1 MSNRVRWRVGP
12 QCRAEG
18 DALADTLRVA
28 APIGRL
34 LVQRGILD
42 ADAAGKFLHPDISH
56 LHSPH
61 LLADMD
67 RAVERIVRAL
77 DAREVIAIYGD
88 YDVDGVTSAA
98 LLGRVL
104 GKLAKDP
111 ATIKTHVPHR
121 RRDGYGVNEDTIDLL
136 QGEGAK
142 VIISADCGISAHAA
156 ALRAKSVGI
165 DLIVT
170 DHHEPQDTLPE
181 AYAIINPK
189 RADCA
194 YPFRD
199 LAGVG
204 VAFKLAEAL
213 SEARGIDAAKFR
225 PHFLDLVA
233 LGTIADNAP
242 LVDENRAIVRLGLL
256 RIAETRKAG
265 LRALLAGVG
274 AFQRAIRASTI
285 SFQVAPRLNAVG
297 RVDDAALGLE
307 LLMTQDAARAQDL
320 VAMLERLNDQRREEQ
335 ERIWHE
341 ASDAIRVQGLSQD
354 KVIVVFGSNW
364 HKGVVGIVA
373 GRLADTFHRPAL
385 VVSTDGEIARGSA
398 RSAPGFPM
406 IDALGS
412 CRELLMD
419 YGGHSQAAGFDL
431 MVENLSALR
440 EGLNRFADDYLEAED
455 ILPSLDVDLEIE
467 PHEVSIATLR
477 DLARLEP
484 FGAGNRE
491 PLWLA
496 RDLSVLSASCF
507 GKADDRSHLSL
518 RLSGEGMGSTECVW
532 WRKAARSSQ
541 FPSMAKCDLVFR
553 MEENHFGNG
562 GLRLNVQDAAPSEEA
577 WDVDFGLPVVEMF
590 PGEEPVA

>member
-1 MSNRVRWRVGP
+1 VS
-12 QCRAEG
+12 
-18 DALADTLRVA
+18 
-28 APIGRL
+28 
-34 LVQRGILD
+34 RGISTED
-42 ADAAGKFLHPDISH
+42 EARGFLHPDVSQ
-56 LHSPH
+56 LHDPH

-67 RAVERIVRAL
+67 RAVERISRAL
-77 DAREVIAIYGD
+77 DTGETIAIYGD

-104 GKLAKDP
+104 TKLARTPDS
-111 ATIKTHVPHR
+111 IKTHVPHR
-121 RRDGYGVNEDTIDLL
+121 RRDGYGVNEETIDLL
-136 QGEGAK
+136 HGEGATL
-142 VIISADCGISAHAA
+142 IISADCGVSAHAA
-156 ALRAKSVGI
+156 ALRAKSIGI
-165 DLIVT
+165 DFIVT
-170 DHHEPQDTLPE
+170 DHHEPQETLPE

-189 RADCA
+189 RADCD

-213 SEARGIDAAKFR
+213 SGARGIDASKFR

-242 LVDENRAIVRLGLL
+242 LLNENRAMVCLGLL
-256 RIAETRKAG
+256 KLAETRKAG
-265 LRALLAGVG
+265 LRALLASVG
-274 AFQRAIRASTI
+274 AYQRAIRSSTI

-307 LLMTQDAARAQDL
+307 LLMTQDVARAQEL
-320 VAMLERLNDQRREEQ
+320 VTMLERLNEQRREEQ

-341 ASDAIRVQGLSQD
+341 ASDAIKVQGLADD

-385 VVSTDGEIARGSA
+385 VVATDGDVARGSA
-398 RSAPGFPM
+398 RSAAPFPM
-406 IDALGS
+406 IEALGS

-431 MVENLSALR
+431 MVENLPALR
-440 EGLNRFADDYLEAED
+440 EGLNRFADDYLQAED
-455 ILPSLDVDLEIE
+455 IQPSLDVDLEIDA
-467 PHEVSIATLR
+467 HEITAATLK

-491 PLWLA
+491 PLWLV
-496 RDLSVLSASCF
+496 RDLTVVNASCF
-507 GKADDRSHLSL
+507 GKSDDRPHLSL
-518 RLSGEGMGSTECVW
+518 RLSGDGLGATEGVW
-532 WRKAARSSQ
+532 WRKATRASQ
-541 FPSMAKCDLVFR
+541 FPPSARFDMVFR
-553 MEENHFGNG
+553 MEENHYGNG
-562 GLRLNVQDAAPSEEA
+562 ALRLNVQDAAPAEEA
-577 WDVDFGLPVVEMF
+577 WDVDFGVPSAEAF
-590 PGEEPVA
+590 PDDDPIVKPGIG